1 MSLQGV
7 ARYGSV
13 FWTSARQQWVY
24 RAELVARAIQMILFM
39 GVFMALW
46 STAFGVSGRAEL
58 EGYTL
63 AQMVWYLAMTETVAL
78 STSRIFIEISEKVKA
93 GDLAYTLA
101 RPLSYPFFQ
110 VANSLG
116 NSAPRFLLNLLTA
129 AAVVGL
135 GMRQGPVLSPSASLG
150 TNSVEGA
157 GSLLGLAT
165 FLGMAALALLL
176 DAFLA
181 VLIGLLAFWL
191 EEVTPVFWIYQKLLF
206 TVGGLFLPLEMFPEQ
221 LQQVARWL
229 PFQFITY
236 APARAFVAFEPDFVL
251 QAVTGQVVYI
261 AVLSALV
268 ALIWQR
274 AQQRLVVH
282 GG

>member
-24 RAELVARAIQMILFM
+24 RAELVSRAIQMILFM

-63 AQMVWYLAMTETVAL
+63 AEMVWYLAMTETVAL

-150 TNSVEGA
+150 INSVEGA
-157 GSLLGLAT
+157 GSLPGLAT